1 MEQQEPATTF
11 ANLASLV
18 YAKADYA
25 DVHQAIVDAAPH
37 LVPGCDHASLMVLR
51 NGRFQTMTASDDVA
65 AYVDQVEREVGD
77 GPCVDAI
84 TDEGFQLDDDI
95 ARRSQ
100 WPRLAERLLAE
111 TPVRGML
118 GHRLVVEDTKAGA
131 LNLFADEPGALTQ
144 ESADQST
151 ILASFASVA
160 LAALAHDERAETL
173 QHGLTSN
180 REIGKAIGLL
190 MTAHRISS
198 EEAFELLRKASTDMN
213 IKLVRVAREVVEHH
227 DSRPR
232 KEQR

>member
-11 ANLASLV
+11 ANLAHLV

-25 DVHQAIVDAAPH
+25 EVHQAIVDAAPQ
-37 LVPGCDHASLMVLR
+37 LVPACHHASLMVLR
-51 NGRFQTMTASDDVA
+51 KGQFETLASSDGIA
-65 AYVDQVEREVGD
+65 GQVDRLEREVGE

-84 TDEGFQLDDDI
+84 TDEGFQLDSDI
-95 ARRSQ
+95 RHQTQ
-100 WPRLAERLLAE
+100 WPRLAERILAE

-118 GHRLVVEDTKAGA
+118 GHRIVVDGTKVGA
-131 LNLFADEPGALTQ
+131 LNLFSDDPGAMTD
-144 ESADQST
+144 ESAVQGT

-160 LAALAHDERAETL
+160 LAALTHDERADTL
-173 QHGLTSN
+173 QQGLHSN

-213 IKLVRVAREVVEHH
+213 IKLAQIAREVVEHH
-227 DSRPR
+227 DSAPHRDR
-232 KEQR
+232 R